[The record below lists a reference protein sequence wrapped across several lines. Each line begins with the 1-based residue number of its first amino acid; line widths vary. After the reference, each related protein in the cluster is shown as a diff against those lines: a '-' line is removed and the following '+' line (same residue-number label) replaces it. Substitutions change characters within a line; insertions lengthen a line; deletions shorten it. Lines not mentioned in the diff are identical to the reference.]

1 MKIENP
7 YAIVYC
13 AYSVTEGAVG
23 GGTPA
28 HLPRGDSIKV
38 YQMSTNPDGT
48 MRKKNGESRWDIV
61 ERLLALVPSKGFE
74 GAEGLNDLCRYYAQ
88 KHRAT
93 SIQLPDGRIL
103 TAQKRE

>member
-13 AYSVTEGAVG
+13 AYSVTEGGVD
-23 GGTPA
+23 GGTPT

-38 YQMSTNPDGT
+38 YQMSTNSDGT
-48 MRKKNGESRWDIV
+48 MKKQDGSSRWDIE
-61 ERLLALVPSKGFE
+61 ERLLALVPREGFE
-74 GAEGLNDLCRYYAQ
+74 GAEGLENLCKYYAQ